1 MKKPT
6 LPIKLYTAVELG
18 SPASD
23 CAHFGICSMEVI
35 SPEQWDA
42 FLPKH
47 IRQVKAMLSL
57 GPNHGLRFEFPLHS
71 MRPDTRTQFF
81 PPEGFRVDSAKVVP
95 DTIVAQLGLYS
106 GMSTV
111 PGVYA
116 LTSLAGGLVMEISLV
131 RMEALAA
138 AA

>member
-1 MKKPT
+1 MKKTT
-6 LPIKLYTAVELG
+6 LPIKLYASVELG

-71 MRPDTRTQFF
+71 MRPDTQTQFF

-95 DTIVAQLGLYS
+95 DAIIEQLGLHS
-106 GMSTV
+106 GMSTI
-111 PGVYA
+111 PGVYT
-116 LTSLAGGLVMEISLV
+116 LTSLASGLVMEISLV
-131 RMEALAA
+131 GIEALAA

>member
-1 MKKPT
+1 MKKTT
-6 LPIKLYTAVELG
+6 LPIKLYAAVELG

-42 FLPKH
+42 FQPKH
-47 IRQVKAMLSL
+47 IRQVKAVISI
-57 GPNHGLRFEFPLHS
+57 GRGQGLQFEFPLDG
-71 MRPDTRTQFF
+71 MRVDTWIQFF

-95 DTIVAQLGLYS
+95 DAIVAQLGLHS

-111 PGVYA
+111 PGMYA
-116 LTSLAGGLVMEISLV
+116 LTSLANGLVMEISLV
-131 RMEALAA
+131 SVEALAA